1 MARGE
6 QIGNGRLTRTIPLGH
21 CGSPDTV
28 RYLIH
33 IYFVTGQ
40 QDTTA
45 QVSLYW
51 KVVTTTVTDSYSNK
65 YFPRRVVVVEPGAP
79 VDQNKDD
86 YYSYYYLDQKKQDFY
101 NQ

>member
-1 MARGE
+1 M
-6 QIGNGRLTRTIPLGH
+6 
-21 CGSPDTV
+21 
-28 RYLIH
+28 
-33 IYFVTGQ
+33 
-40 QDTTA
+40 
-45 QVSLYW
+45 YW

-79 VDQNKDD
+79 VDQKKDD